1 MKSLELEGGGGM
13 GGTMPALPAGPGIMR
28 HAVFPCPCGVGGPW
42 TAGSREHALHTA
54 ACELISETGR

>member
-1 MKSLELEGGGGM
+1 M